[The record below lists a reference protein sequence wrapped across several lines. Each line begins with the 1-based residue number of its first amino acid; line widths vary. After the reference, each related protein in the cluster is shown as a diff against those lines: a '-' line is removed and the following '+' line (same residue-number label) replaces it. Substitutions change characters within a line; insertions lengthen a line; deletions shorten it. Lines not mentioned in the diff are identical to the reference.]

1 MAEEG
6 LVIEGIRQR
15 RELIMT
21 VICKSCE
28 HQYGAWRPRC
38 PACGTSTPVK
48 VQEEQFKNTARIRQA
63 RQPRTSTSQ
72 CAFCRVRGAKQ
83 RCPICNELVH
93 GTCLGLHQPECEQFQ
108 REVAMEAAK
117 LAPSTASK

>member
-1 MAEEG
+1 MNDA
-6 LVIEGIRQR
+6 IRPR
-15 RELIMT
+15 GELKMT

-38 PACGTSTPVK
+38 PACGTSTPIK
-48 VQEEQFKNTARIRQA
+48 VQETFNKPRIVKA
-63 RQPRTSTSQ
+63 PRTSSSQ

-93 GTCLGLHQPECEQFQ
+93 GTCQTLHQPECEQYQ
-108 REVAMEAAK
+108 RDVAMEAAR
-117 LAPSTASK
+117 LAKEAS

>member
-1 MAEEG
+1 VNDA
-6 LVIEGIRQR
+6 IRPG
-15 RELIMT
+15 RELTMT

-48 VQEEQFKNTARIRQA
+48 VQLEQFHNTPRARKA
-63 RQPRTSTSQ
+63 REARTSTSQ
-72 CAFCRVRGAKQ
+72 CVFCRDRGAKQ
-83 RCPICNELVH
+83 RCPICNERVH

-117 LAPSTASK
+117 LASVTASK